1 MEWLELGLLRMPASQ
16 DYRARTGGKELLL
29 VVQGGMVHLEVKGQ
43 RWEFLGQR
51 QDVFDGPATAAY
63 IPPGYSFKAHLGRR
77 ERGGLCLGHRRG
89 KRGGRTLCHPSPRGG
104 DQPKGRCRISAGD
117 PLPSF
122 LSSGL
127 PAGSSRG
134 RHFSPEANGRATPPT
149 NTTGKGRPRN
159 AAWRRYIF
167 YRIDPPRGFG
177 LQRIYSPDGGL
188 DEPLVL
194 KDRMAVG
201 IRSGYHPVV
210 SAPGYR
216 LYYLWFL
223 AGESRELIAYDDPDH
238 AWVASGET
246 R

>member
-1 MEWLELGLLRMPASQ
+1 ME
-16 DYRARTGGKELLL
+16 
-29 VVQGGMVHLEVKGQ
+29 EVY
-43 RWEFLGQR
+43 L
-51 QDVFDGPATAAY
+51 
-63 IPPGYSFKAHLGRR
+63 
-77 ERGGLCLGHRRG
+77 
-89 KRGGRTLCHPSPRGG
+89 
-104 DQPKGRCRISAGD
+104 
-117 PLPSF
+117 
-122 LSSGL
+122 
-127 PAGSSRG
+127 
-134 RHFSPEANGRATPPT
+134 
-149 NTTGKGRPRN
+149 
-159 AAWRRYIF
+159 